1 MEREVVEISL
11 IGLSEYGYGLDGLKV
26 QVAAIYGA
34 GDVGDEVRI
43 DEQDTPITIHH
54 FDKLTH
60 KMKY

>member
-1 MEREVVEISL
+1 MEREVIEISL
-11 IGLSEYGYGLDGLKV
+11 IGLSKFGYGLDGLKV

-43 DEQDTPITIHH
+43 DEHDAPNSIHH

-60 KMKY
+60 KIKH